1 MTRKQRIKL
10 HIVTDLVR
18 TTEERAP
25 MPSVNIDK
33 RRITLPGLRF
43 MGEEPH
49 PAQDFSEGDAA
60 MTDEEIEKLQ
70 REIEMMRVYERTH
83 IDNLNLL
90 RAEVERLTYEL
101 KRWKEVNAQ
110 RPDWEKLWAEQ
121 ADRAEA
127 AEAEV
132 ERLRAA
138 LELAFSRLDPM
149 AEADETMAVIRAALM
164 RPCDSDSPTSL
175 RPAEGSLP
183 PIGADRSEDR

>member
-1 MTRKQRIKL
+1 
-10 HIVTDLVR
+10 
-18 TTEERAP
+18 

-101 KRWKEVNAQ
+101 KRWGEATAK

-127 AEAEV
+127 AEASLSEALKV
-132 ERLRAA
+132 LEPFALISSDGVIGSDEPDSYVTVVTQAEYFHRAA
-138 LELAFSRLDPM
+138 RYLAAQGPM
-149 AEADETMAVIRAALM
+149 HGEA
-164 RPCDSDSPTSL
+164 
-175 RPAEGSLP
+175 
-183 PIGADRSEDR
+183 